1 MRIMTS
7 SQLFDAGKWKDT
19 ELERDFQERVVT
31 HLRFNGW
38 RVYAVPDSRRASMAG
53 YPDLTCWNP
62 KQHRLMFCELKREK
76 GRVSEAQKIVLAELA
91 AITETYLWKPSDW
104 NDIVRIAKE
113 KP

>member
-1 MRIMTS
+1 MTS
-7 SQLFDAGKWKDT
+7 NQLFHAGKWKET
-19 ELERDFQERVVT
+19 ELEKDFQDRVAQ

-38 RVYAVPDSRRASMAG
+38 RVYAIADSRRASLAG
-53 YPDLTCWNP
+53 YPDLTCWHP
-62 KQHRLMFCELKREK
+62 KQKRIMFCELKREK

-91 AITETYLWKPSDW
+91 EIAETYLWRPSDW

>member
-1 MRIMTS
+1 MTS